1 MEIQGEDKI
10 MDTGYFTPQ
19 NAMRRFFYIEGLT
32 ADDFYPDSGIIGDI
46 EWELFRELQRS
57 GYERIIYYDKD
68 WKMYCFDDA
77 SYRLMIRGRREDTG
91 KEPSSVSRTASGK
104 TGLKKGKWGAK
115 SKNADTAKRSDQDR
129 RSACPKEKDSDVGT
143 AVFSRGERSGIQI
156 RDVTEE
162 RLHGGMQNNEV
173 VFRQI
178 DACMNDASIKTAV
191 VINDASDFI
200 GELGSDRQ
208 HNFRNYSKLPSYNEN
223 IMVFIFPDNKMISI
237 LNMQQLQLDD
247 DQKNGNIISI
257 CAPNTLELCNMLNY
271 FRMREGLRIRMSE
284 IMDIAFACRQ
294 GMSEGTPKIRIKEMY
309 HRLKDFAKTGK
320 KLTKDNCYL
329 LFGTE
334 KPKSAQEQLNDLIG
348 MEPLKQELL
357 RFKGMKATTAE
368 RVQYLTPSR
377 LQPDLPVP
385 ERRDMMHIVL
395 TGNPGVGKTTVAKLI
410 GQLYCEMGYLESGKV
425 VETDRE
431 SLVDNIVGGTAIK
444 TRKKVMEAMGGVL
457 FIDEAYALKPGEH
470 DSVDFGQEA
479 IDTLVKAMDEFKG
492 RFIVVAAGYPKEM
505 ERFINANPGLN
516 RRFRLH
522 LHIDDYT
529 PQEMQKILELYVTKK
544 GMRFSDSLAKKMPDF
559 CENWVDLA
567 DAKKWGNGG
576 EAVKLADDLEVN
588 WKNDQKA
595 QTMEL
600 ENRQWRV
607 LEERHIPEPMQNYLR
622 PVSQMREEV
631 LESLGQMTGLTSV
644 KDQIVKIRRRMIVGD
659 KKDPGHY
666 VFIGNPGT
674 GKTTVAR
681 YMGMILRNLGMLKR
695 GRLVE
700 YTAGNLVTEMQ
711 NAMGHGQSFED
722 IANQALDGVLFI
734 DEAYQLAD
742 TDIGRKI
749 IGDLVPFME
758 NNRDRVCVICAGYE
772 DDMKRFLGENI
783 GLSDRFSESIRF
795 ENYTGAELC
804 EILMKMLEAD
814 GYTADGEYREYSLRA
829 LTRYVEVH
837 GKEKDFGNAR
847 YVREKYMK
855 HSLDVRAERLVEKYG
870 EGEIPETEKMLLT
883 GMDIPRELLKY
894 TRTKLPG
901 KTDGQET
908 ALDKVLNMIGFD
920 EVKENLVNLLRLGMA
935 SKEEG
940 QEDLIDDL
948 TLHWALKGNAGTGKT
963 TVAKLIGQVYRELG
977 LLDRGH
983 CVKVTRADLVAE
995 YVGQTAPKTR
1005 EWIEKAMGGVLFID
1019 EAYMLKRGQGQGG
1032 NDFGQEAI
1040 DTILEA
1046 MTDRNGEF
1054 AVIAAGYPDE
1064 MDIFLNSNPG
1074 FASRFCGNIFNLQDY
1089 SAEEVAKIFALK
1101 CKKKNFL
1108 ISEELDAVLVPMFD
1122 HMIHARIRGWANGR
1136 EAENLEKKMRIQ
1148 WTKHPAYRVDEDG
1161 NKRRIYKPEHLP
1173 EEYIRWKTVPD
1184 LQPASGS

>member
-1 MEIQGEDKI
+1 ME
-10 MDTGYFTPQ
+10 TGYFTPQ

-32 ADDFYPDSGIIGDI
+32 ADDFYSDSGMIGDI
-46 EWELFRELQRS
+46 EWALFQELQQS

-68 WKMYCFDDA
+68 WKMYCFDDT
-77 SYRLMIRGRREDTG
+77 SYQLMIRGREGDAG
-91 KEPSSVSRTASGK
+91 KKNFPVSRTVPGK
-104 TGLKKGKWGAK
+104 NGLKKGKWGAK
-115 SKNADTAKRSDQDR
+115 NRKTDVEEKPDKDTKFAQPDKNEAGK
-129 RSACPKEKDSDVGT
+129 GT
-143 AVFSRGERSGIQI
+143 AANDRGEKSGIRI
-156 RDVTEE
+156 KYAAGG
-162 RLHGGMQNNEV
+162 RLHGGMQDNEV

-178 DACMNDASIKTAV
+178 DACMNDASIRTAV
-191 VINDASDFI
+191 VINDASDFVS
-200 GELGSDRQ
+200 ELGSDRQ
-208 HNFRNYSKLPSYNEN
+208 HNFRNYAKLPSYNEN

-237 LNMQQLQLDD
+237 LSMQQLQLDD
-247 DQKNGNIISI
+247 DRKNGNIISI
-257 CAPNTLELCNMLNY
+257 CGPNTLELRNMLNY
-271 FRMREGLRIRMSE
+271 FRMKEGLRIRMSD
-284 IMDIAFACRQ
+284 ILDIALACRQ
-294 GMSEGTPKIRIKEMY
+294 GMSGSTPQIRVKEMY
-309 HRLKDFAKTGK
+309 HRLRSFAKTGK

-329 LFGTE
+329 LFGEE
-334 KPKSAQEQLNDLIG
+334 KPKSAEEQLNHLIG

-357 RFKGMKATTAE
+357 RFKGRKADAAE
-368 RVQYLTPSR
+368 RTQYLTSSR

-385 ERRDMMHIVL
+385 ERKDMMHIVL

-410 GQLYCEMGYLESGKV
+410 GRLYCEMGYLESGKV

-431 SLVDNIVGGTAIK
+431 GLVDNIVGGTAIK
-444 TRKKVMEAMGGVL
+444 TRKKIMEAMGGVL
-457 FIDEAYALKPGEH
+457 FVDEAYSLKPNEH

-505 ERFINANPGLN
+505 ERFIDSNPGLN

-529 PQEMQKILELYVTKK
+529 PQEMQKILELYVTER
-544 GMRFSDSLAKKMPDF
+544 GMRFSDSLAEKMPDF
-559 CENWVDLA
+559 CENWVELA

-576 EAVKLADDLEVN
+576 EAVNLADNLEVN
-588 WKNDQKA
+588 WNNDPKA
-595 QTMEL
+595 QTIML
-600 ENRQWRV
+600 ENRQWRI
-607 LEERHIPEPMQNYLR
+607 LEERHIPESMRNYLR
-622 PVSQMREEV
+622 PVSRMREEV
-631 LESLGQMTGLTSV
+631 LELLDGMTGLSGV
-644 KDQIVKIRRRMIVGD
+644 KKQILKIRRRMVVGD
-659 KKDPGHY
+659 KKEPGHY

-681 YMGMILRNLGMLKR
+681 YMGMILRSLGMLKR

-711 NAMGHGQSFED
+711 NAMRHGQSFED
-722 IANQALDGVLFI
+722 IANPALDGVLFI

-772 DDMKRFLGENI
+772 DDMKGFLEENI
-783 GLSDRFSESIRF
+783 GLSDRFSETIRF
-795 ENYTGAELC
+795 DNYTGAQLC
-804 EILMKMLEAD
+804 EILLKMLETD

-829 LTRYVEVH
+829 LSRYVEVH

-855 HSLDVRAERLVEKYG
+855 HSLDVRAERLIGKYG
-870 EGEIPETEKMLLT
+870 EKEIPETEKMLLT
-883 GMDIPRELLKY
+883 GMDIPKELLKY
-894 TRTKLPG
+894 TRTKLPEQSDSQG
-901 KTDGQET
+901 T
-908 ALDKVLNMIGFD
+908 ALDKVMSMIGFA
-920 EVKENLVNLLRLGMA
+920 EVKENLANLLRLGMA
-935 SKEEG
+935 SREEG

-977 LLDRGH
+977 LLERGH

-1019 EAYMLKRGQGQGG
+1019 EAYMLKRGSGQGS

-1064 MDIFLNSNPG
+1064 MDIFLDSNPG
-1074 FASRFCGNIFNLQDY
+1074 FASRFCGNIFNLTDY
-1089 SAEEVAKIFALK
+1089 TAEEVAEIFALK
-1101 CKKKNFL
+1101 CQKKNFL
-1108 ISEELDAVLVPMFD
+1108 VSEELKSALVPMFEN
-1122 HMIHARIRGWANGR
+1122 MIRARIKGWANGR

-1148 WTKHPAYRVDEDG
+1148 WTKNQTYRVDESG
-1161 NKRRIYKPEHLP
+1161 NRRRIYELGHLP
-1173 EEYIRWKTVPD
+1173 EEYAGWAAV
-1184 LQPASGS
+1184 SGLESAAGDQTNGR